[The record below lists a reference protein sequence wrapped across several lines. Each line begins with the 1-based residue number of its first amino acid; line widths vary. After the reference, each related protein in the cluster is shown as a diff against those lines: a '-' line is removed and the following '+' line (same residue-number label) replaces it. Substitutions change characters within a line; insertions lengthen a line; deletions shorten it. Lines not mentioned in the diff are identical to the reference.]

1 MPLGPSDSPMLVWVC
16 ACMCMR
22 VSPMQ
27 RLRGVGRDVILSQ
40 WRWTHCVSS
49 CRLLLMLLSYNSLL
63 LALSVAHWS
72 HSCHY
77 LPRTRAGGANAPLQ
91 LRLSVHVWMCAYV
104 CVFLMCVCVLG
115 CFLPALTAHHGAP
128 AEHCCISASLGL
140 SPGSSKRPDPA
151 GNGLGPENRKK
162 GEKIV
167 MEEDVKQDS
176 VKRRKKRWK
185 ALNE

>member
-77 LPRTRAGGANAPLQ
+77 LPRTRAGGAIAPLQ

-104 CVFLMCVCVLG
+104 CVFFIVCMCARVLPS
-115 CFLPALTAHHGAP
+115 CSH
-128 AEHCCISASLGL
+128 SASR
-140 SPGSSKRPDPA
+140 SSCRALLHFCIIRSLPRVEQEA
-151 GNGLGPENRKK
+151 GPSRQWIGTRE
-162 GEKIV
+162 
-167 MEEDVKQDS
+167 
-176 VKRRKKRWK
+176 
-185 ALNE
+185 